1 MMKKKTIGKTI
12 SLFIAFIMA
21 MSLVAVTPAGTL
33 SAIAASE
40 ILSVSPF
47 GDKVPE
53 TVNKLEITFGAPM
66 DTASPGLV
74 SISGKDMSLT
84 DPVWESDS
92 KISYTLGGLEAG
104 FTYQVKITGF
114 KFADAT
120 PISQYS
126 YKFTTR
132 STDADTSTA
141 DGIKR
146 ATGNTH
152 PAPDIPWEPQFL
164 ITDYGAVSNSA
175 TGPTTVGNTNKAAIQ
190 AAIDAAY
197 AAGGGTVVVPSGNFR
212 TYTVYL
218 KDNVRLYLK
227 NPDSVIQAGRSRST
241 QATNND
247 GGNYD
252 APESFF
258 YRRLQDHGH
267 SHYKNSLIVGYE
279 VNNIS
284 IEGPGL
290 IDGSWVNASGQ
301 IVNELQ
307 GNDPSSVADRLTAGT
322 AGAANKAISIYKSDD
337 VLISGV
343 RMLNGGHFA
352 IIVEG
357 VRYLTVDDV
366 LVDTNRD
373 AFNIDCSQNVT
384 VTNSVFNSLTDDA
397 IVLKADFGAGRFMR
411 TENVLIEDCIVSG
424 YDAGSVLYGAYTTD
438 KLVATDAGGPT
449 ARIKLGT
456 EGTSGFDQITCRR
469 VTFDRSRGFAVEA
482 VDSADC
488 TNIVLE
494 DCDMYN
500 ISCTPIFIRVGD
512 RSRAPVTGLHTTTGN
527 PTTGTTIRSG
537 NVNDWVLPNMANKSL
552 YPDYLTWRYVP
563 EYSRNASTG
572 TIDNTTTNG
581 TSWAN
586 LSVTTINQTA
596 PASTNS
602 VNINLFS
609 GAGNSYTEVN
619 GIPNTTNTSA
629 PDYQDPRLFTNAVG
643 GKVDRISEVDGVYI
657 GNIRVYNADPR
668 TPITLAGLLDGKI
681 KNVWIEDVKI
691 EYRGGLT
698 MKDAVEQ
705 KQVRTSWSY
714 NQYMMATQS
723 QTVPWMINTF
733 FLSSEGLLP
742 RISWDAAAGGWR
754 DDPYNIPERP
764 REYPEPENFGI
775 LPAWG
780 IWARHVENLNLINV
794 NFTALIPDTRDV
806 VVLDDVTGATFTN
819 VIASG
824 NSPKLTSVTNNFKRP
839 TNLEFIPNIPY
850 KTTTVS
856 GLSITGGNLVANS
869 VVVSSPEPGTPRD
882 NLYNYYTYPNTAA
895 PYQLGI
901 YTSAA
906 TYSMPLT
913 VHRPFFKEL
922 KDASVKVGETLTLPV
937 AVRDP
942 AIATTLKNW
951 RVVTGG
957 HYLQQFADGNSVAL
971 RDITTG
977 LLPANASFNV
987 AATTGNEAKAGR
999 LIFTPDVSQ
1008 VWEDIKVKFTITDG
1022 LLPVEK
1028 EISIFV
1034 EPPPFYSWIT
1044 TGAEDF
1050 VTAIYQN
1057 AGAAFSGT
1065 FILAVYEKATGRMVY
1080 VEMIDKD
1087 FVSGANSEVFEV
1099 DPGDY
1104 PADAYDIKAFLWQE
1118 FIPLAPAVYVS
1129 VKNR

>member
-1 MMKKKTIGKTI
+1 MIGKKTFRKASFLLIALIMTV
-12 SLFIAFIMA
+12 SLFA
-21 MSLVAVTPAGTL
+21 VAPMGMITAK
-33 SAIAASE
+33 AATS
-40 ILSVSPF
+40 ILSVSPY

-53 TVNKLEITFGAPM
+53 TTGKLEITF
-66 DTASPGLV
+66 DSQINTSVPGMV

-84 DPVWESDS
+84 SPIWENGN
-92 KISYTLGGLEAG
+92 KVTYTLGGLIAG
-104 FTYQVKITGF
+104 VTYQVKINGF
-114 KFADAT
+114 RLADGSAAD
-120 PISQYS
+120 QYV

-141 DGIKR
+141 AGIKR
-146 ATGNTH
+146 ATGNRH
-152 PAPDIPWEPQFL
+152 PAPDIPWDRRFV
-164 ITDYGAVSNSA
+164 ITDYGAISNSA
-175 TGPTTVGNTNKAAIQ
+175 TGPTTVGNTNKTAIQ

-212 TYTVYL
+212 TYTIYL
-218 KDNVRLYLK
+218 KDNVRLYLE
-227 NPDSVIQAGRSRST
+227 NPDSVIQAARSRST

-252 APESFF
+252 APEIYF

-279 VNNIS
+279 VKNIS

-307 GNDPSSVADRLTAGT
+307 GNDPSSVTDRLTAGA
-322 AGAANKAISIYKSDD
+322 AGNANKAISIYKSDD

-357 VRYLTVDDV
+357 VRYLTVDGV

-373 AFNIDCSQNVT
+373 AFNIDCTQNVT

-397 IVLKADFGAGRFMR
+397 IVLKSDFGAGGYMR

-500 ISCTPIFIRVGD
+500 LSCTPVFIRVGD
-512 RSRAPVTGLHTTTGN
+512 RSRAPVTGTHTSTGN
-527 PTTGTTIRSG
+527 PTTGTGIRVG

-581 TSWAN
+581 TSWSN
-586 LSVTTINQTA
+586 LSVTTINQTT
-596 PASTNS
+596 PASTNT
-602 VNINLFS
+602 VNTTLMN

-619 GIPNTTNTSA
+619 GVPNTTNSSA
-629 PDYQDPRLFTNAVG
+629 PNYQDPRLFANAVG
-643 GKVDRISEVDGVYI
+643 GKVDRISVVDGVYI
-657 GNIRVYNADPR
+657 GNVRVHNADPR

-681 KNVWIEDVKI
+681 KNVWIEDVDI

-705 KQVRTSWSY
+705 RQVRTSWSY

-723 QTVPWMINTF
+723 QTVPWLINTF

-742 RISWDAAAGGWR
+742 RISWDPASGGWK

-780 IWARHVENLNLINV
+780 IWARHVENLNVINV
-794 NFTALIPDTRDV
+794 NFTALIPDTRDA

-819 VIASG
+819 VHASG
-824 NSPKLTSVTNNFKRP
+824 ESPKLTSVTNNYKRP

-850 KTTTVS
+850 RSTTVS
-856 GLSITGGNLVANS
+856 DLTVTGGNLERKAVAVN
-869 VVVSSPEPGTPRD
+869 SPEPGTPRD
-882 NLYNYYTYPNTAA
+882 NLYTYYCYPNTAA
-895 PYQLGI
+895 AYR
-901 YTSAA
+901 YDTYASAA

-913 VHRPFFKEL
+913 VHRPYFKEL
-922 KDASVKVGETLTLPV
+922 KDTSVKVGSTLTLPV

-942 AIATTLKNW
+942 AITTTLKNW

-957 HYLQQFADGNSVAL
+957 HYLQQYAEGNSVAL

-977 LLPANASFNV
+977 ALPANASFSL
-987 AATTGNEAKAGR
+987 ATATGNEAKAGR
-999 LIFTPDVSQ
+999 LTFTPDVSQ
-1008 VWEDIKVKFTITDG
+1008 VWEDIKVRFIITDG

-1028 EISIFV
+1028 EISITV
-1034 EPPPFYSWIT
+1034 DPPPFYSWIT
-1044 TGAEDF
+1044 AGSENC
-1050 VTAIYQN
+1050 VNAIYDN
-1057 AGAAFSGT
+1057 AGQALNGM
-1065 FILAVYEKATGRMVY
+1065 FILAIYEKATGKMVFA
-1080 VEMIDKD
+1080 ETIEKS
-1087 FVSGANSEVFEV
+1087 FATGRNTEVFSV
-1099 DPGDY
+1099 DPSRY
-1104 PADAYDIKAFLWQE
+1104 PVGQYDFKAFLWQDY
-1118 FIPLAPAVYVS
+1118 IPIAPAVDVS
-1129 VKNR
+1129 YKNR